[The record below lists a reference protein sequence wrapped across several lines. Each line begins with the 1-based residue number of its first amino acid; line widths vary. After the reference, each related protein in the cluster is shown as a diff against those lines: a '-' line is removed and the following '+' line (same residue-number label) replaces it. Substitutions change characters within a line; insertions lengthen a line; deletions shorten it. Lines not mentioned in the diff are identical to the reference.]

1 MSAKVIIALH
11 GIANCGKSSVIKEI
25 DKIIQ
30 QTYSIAVN
38 EHAGQKFQDSND
50 TGDIFKIY
58 ELIHNKKKLQIGIE
72 SQGDPNSRIFKSLPI
87 FKKIN
92 CDIIICATRSS
103 GKTCD
108 AVVDTGY
115 EIFWVQQNY
124 IVTDNIKTDI
134 SDSLLTD
141 LIHKKQDKMIELVK
155 YIFDNIVDKLTK

>member
-1 MSAKVIIALH
+1 MGAKVIIVLH

-38 EHAGQKFQDSND
+38 EHAGQKFRDSND

-72 SQGDPNSRIFKSLPI
+72 SQGDPNSRLFESLPF
-87 FKKIN
+87 FKEIG
-92 CDIIICATRSS
+92 CDIIICATRSK
-103 GKTCD
+103 GETCRLVAGLD
-108 AVVDTGY
+108 Y
-115 EIFWVQQNY
+115 EIFWVQQNC
-124 IVTDNIKTDI
+124 IVTKNIKTDI

-141 LIHKKQDKMIELVK
+141 LIYKKQEKMIELVK
-155 YIFDNIVDKLTK
+155 YIFNNIINQLTN

>member
-1 MSAKVIIALH
+1 MGAKVIIALH

-30 QTYSIAVN
+30 QTYSVEIKKYA
-38 EHAGQKFQDSND
+38 EQGFKAPQDNR
-50 TGDIFKIY
+50 DIIKIY
-58 ELIHNKKKLQIGIE
+58 ELTHNGKKLQIGIE

-108 AVVDTGY
+108 AVMDTGY
-115 EIFWVQQNY
+115 EIFWVQQSS
-124 IVTDNIKTDI
+124 VSTKNIKTLDNI
-134 SDSLLTD
+134 LTSLIDTKQKKMVD
-141 LIHKKQDKMIELVK
+141 LLK
-155 YIFDNIVDKLTK
+155 YIFDNTVNKLTE

>member
-1 MSAKVIIALH
+1 MGAKVIIALH

-30 QTYSIAVN
+30 QTYSVEIKKYAEQGFKAPQEN
-38 EHAGQKFQDSND
+38 R
-50 TGDIFKIY
+50 DIVKIY
-58 ELIHNKKKLQIGIE
+58 ELTHNGKKLQIGIE

-108 AVVDTGY
+108 AVMDTGY
-115 EIFWVQQNY
+115 EIFWVQQSS
-124 IVTDNIKTDI
+124 VSTKNIKTLDNI
-134 SDSLLTD
+134 LTSLIDAKQKKMVD
-141 LIHKKQDKMIELVK
+141 LLK
-155 YIFDNIVDKLTK
+155 YIFDNTVNKLTE

>member
-1 MSAKVIIALH
+1 MGAKVIIALH

-30 QTYSIAVN
+30 QTYSVEIKKYAEQGFKAPQEN
-38 EHAGQKFQDSND
+38 R
-50 TGDIFKIY
+50 DIVKIY
-58 ELIHNKKKLQIGIE
+58 ELTHNGKKLQIGIE

-108 AVVDTGY
+108 VVVDTGY
-115 EIFWVQQNY
+115 EIFWIQQSS
-124 IVTDNIKTDI
+124 VSTKNIKTLDNI
-134 SDSLLTD
+134 LTSLIDAKQKKMVD
-141 LIHKKQDKMIELVK
+141 LLK
-155 YIFDNIVDKLTK
+155 YIFDNTVNKLTE